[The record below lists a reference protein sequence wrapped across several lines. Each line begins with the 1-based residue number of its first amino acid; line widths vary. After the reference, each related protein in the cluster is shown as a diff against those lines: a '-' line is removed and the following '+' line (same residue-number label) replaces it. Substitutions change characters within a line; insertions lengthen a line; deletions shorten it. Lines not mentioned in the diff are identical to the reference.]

1 MHTVQ
6 IQNLSLRLLRNNLVT
21 THKVSSDTGHLEPF
35 LLVLRVR
42 LSLKFIRKHL
52 MRKLV
57 VILRI
62 FIIAQLIH

>member
-21 THKVSSDTGHLEPF
+21 THKVSSDTAHLGPF

-52 MRKLV
+52 RKLV
-57 VILRI
+57 VVLRI

>member
-21 THKVSSDTGHLEPF
+21 THKVSSDTGHLGPF

-52 MRKLV
+52 RKLV
-57 VILRI
+57 VVLRI

>member
-52 MRKLV
+52 RKLV

>member
-21 THKVSSDTGHLEPF
+21 THKVSSDTGHLGPF
-35 LLVLRVR
+35 LLVLRMR

-52 MRKLV
+52 RQLV
-57 VILRI
+57 VVLRI